1 MKSRNN
7 MWFPSPSFIL
17 KHKSKMNGDCCGFEF
32 LWRSV
37 DGVENIW
44 CVFQSEINLRFQ
56 ILWRSVDK
64 A

>member
-1 MKSRNN
+1 
-7 MWFPSPSFIL
+7 
-17 KHKSKMNGDCCGFEF
+17 MNGDCCGFEF